1 VKAIPESDSESEKR
15 FFPFLFSARRDKKC
29 EKLVTSLEHNNV
41 FIVKK
46 TQYTPS
52 QAEEPTQKRFFYR
65 NYAFKSLLVY
75 Q

>member
-46 TQYTPS
+46 TQIYTKS
-52 QAEEPTQKRFFYR
+52 GGRAYTKKIFFIEITHL
-65 NYAFKSLLVY
+65 NHC
-75 Q
+75 